1 MKQDER
7 AVKPRPRASRAE
19 SAARTRRRLLD
30 SAGDVFAEVGFQA
43 ATVEAVV
50 ERAGYTR
57 GAFYAHFT
65 DKADILITLLEESR
79 EEDLARVR
87 EILATTED
95 EDTQMAVQAWYDELT
110 GQGRWDLAYAELWP
124 QAVRTPALRARLVA
138 RQNRVRSAIS
148 EMISDYC
155 RTSGTKL
162 GLPVHQVAGLMLALG
177 DGIGAQRQLDPTALP
192 PGAFTTATALLWSG
206 LLVDSEV
213 EPTNATG
220 SAGRGV

>member
-1 MKQDER
+1 MKQVER
-7 AVKPRPRASRAE
+7 AVKPPPRASRAE

-30 SAGDVFAEVGFQA
+30 SAGDVFAELGFQA

-79 EEDLARVR
+79 EQDLTRVR
-87 EILATTED
+87 VILATTED
-95 EDTQMAVQAWYDELT
+95 EDTQIAVQAWYDELT

-124 QAVRTPALRARLVA
+124 QAVRTPALRTRLVA
-138 RQNRVRSAIS
+138 RQDRVRSAIS

-155 RTSGTKL
+155 QTSGTKL
-162 GLPVHQVAGLMLALG
+162 RMPVDQVAGLMLALA

-192 PGAFTTATALLWSG
+192 PKAFTTATALLWSG
-206 LLVDSEV
+206 LLADLDT
-213 EPTNATG
+213 EPTSRSNRRRSG
-220 SAGRGV
+220 